1 MIYIP
6 RNFIPSLFTI
16 LNAFCGF
23 MSIIQAFN
31 GNFELAAWLIVYA
44 SLFDAVDGLAA
55 RLTNSASEF
64 GVELDSLSD
73 VISFGAAPSILLYT
87 VYFKS
92 FNEFGILISSL
103 IMVFGAIRL
112 ARFNV
117 QLVGFEKDKFS
128 GVPIP
133 MAAITICSYIVYYHN
148 KIFSPIV
155 SERMIIVLA
164 IALPIL
170 MVSKFKYDSIP
181 KFSKSAFKQ
190 FPVRYIILVLG
201 VIISILTKG
210 EGVFSFCL
218 FYLSTGIVRSTYNY
232 LRKRT
237 RKLKHSIRT
246 SEGDDLDEDDLDA
259 GVEKKR

>member
-1 MIYIP
+1 
-6 RNFIPSLFTI
+6 
-16 LNAFCGF
+16 
-23 MSIIQAFN
+23 MSVIQSFN

-55 RLTNSASEF
+55 RLTNSASAF

-73 VISFGAAPSILLYT
+73 VISFGVAPSILLYNI
-87 VYFKS
+87 YFKS
-92 FNEFGILISSL
+92 FNEFGILAASL

-117 QLVGFEKDKFS
+117 QLSGFDKDSFS

-133 MAAITICSYIVYYHN
+133 MAAITICSYVVYYHN
-148 KIFSPIV
+148 KIFSPVV
-155 SERMIIVLA
+155 SGRMITVLA

-181 KFSKSAFKQ
+181 KFSKRAIKQ
-190 FPVRYIILVLG
+190 FPVRYIILAIG
-201 VIISILTKG
+201 AIICIVTKG

-218 FYLSTGIVRSTYNY
+218 FYLSTGIVRSTYNVI
-232 LRKRT
+232 RKNSR
-237 RKLKHSIRT
+237 RFKYSIRS
-246 SEGDDLDEDDLDA
+246 SEDKDNEPEIDPLDIP
-259 GVEKKR
+259 KKSG

>member
-1 MIYIP
+1 
-6 RNFIPSLFTI
+6 
-16 LNAFCGF
+16 
-23 MSIIQAFN
+23 MSIIQSFN

-55 RLTNSASEF
+55 RLTNSASKF

-73 VISFGAAPSILLYT
+73 VISFGAAPSILLYNI
-87 VYFKS
+87 YFKD
-92 FNEFGILISSL
+92 FNEFGVLVSSL

-117 QLVGFEKDKFS
+117 QLSGFEKDSFS

-133 MAAITICSYIVYYHN
+133 MAAITICSYVAYYHN
-148 KIFSPIV
+148 KIFSPVV
-155 SERMIIVLA
+155 SGRMITVLA

-170 MVSKFKYDSIP
+170 MVSKFRYDSIP
-181 KFSKSAFKQ
+181 KFSKRAIKQ
-190 FPVRYIILVLG
+190 FPVRYIILAIG
-201 VIISILTKG
+201 VIVSIITKG

-237 RKLKHSIRT
+237 RKFKHSIR
-246 SEGDDLDEDDLDA
+246 SSGEDDIEDELDQT
-259 GVEKKR
+259 VESTKKIR